1 MNMNVDKFLSK
12 WKNKSIE
19 DYGVTVSPEYNKFQ
33 NDYRRMLSEIGKDAN
48 MKLHKFNKNHYC
60 FSAVL
65 QSEATDKFY
74 YISVGDVRYF
84 NDDWANH
91 ILYRTMEHDKDWRGG
106 SNRYS
111 SLEKLGE
118 NLSGLDKQFVK
129 FENIRQSN
137 SEEMEME

>member
-1 MNMNVDKFLSK
+1 MNVDKFLSK
-12 WKNKSIE
+12 WKNKEIE
-19 DYGVTVSPEYNKFQ
+19 NCGGYVSQEYQKFQ
-33 NDYRRMLSEIGKDAN
+33 SDYRRMLSEIGKDAN
-48 MKLHKFNKNHYC
+48 MKLHKFNKNHYF

-65 QSEATDKFY
+65 QSEVTDKFY
-74 YISVGDVRYF
+74 YISIGDVRHF
-84 NDDWANH
+84 NNEWANR

-118 NLSGLDKQFVK
+118 NLSGLDKQFIK
-129 FENIRQSN
+129 LENIRQFK